1 MSTMEGGRGRQI
13 ASERAKLD
21 PIEALAGD
29 MPPAISAT

>member
-1 MSTMEGGRGRQI
+1 MEGGRERQI

-29 MPPAISAT
+29 MPPRD

>member
-1 MSTMEGGRGRQI
+1 MPTMEGGRGRQI
-13 ASERAKLD
+13 AGERAKLD